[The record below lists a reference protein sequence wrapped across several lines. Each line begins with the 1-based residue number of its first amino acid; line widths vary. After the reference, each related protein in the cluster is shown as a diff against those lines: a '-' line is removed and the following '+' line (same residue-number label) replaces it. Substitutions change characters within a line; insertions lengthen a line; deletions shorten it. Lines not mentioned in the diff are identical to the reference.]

1 MNFKPIV
8 EEDSRILKTINI
20 SLTHVCFSAMI
31 NVGLGK
37 FSRLCSDNDVVDG
50 NVDEL
55 DEESN
60 ESHESKANGC
70 SNGNLLELLPVW
82 LGAPLDQP
90 D

>member
-1 MNFKPIV
+1 
-8 EEDSRILKTINI
+8 
-20 SLTHVCFSAMI
+20 MI

-90 D
+90 DRVLAELSQGLQLLSDLIHGLFCFREL